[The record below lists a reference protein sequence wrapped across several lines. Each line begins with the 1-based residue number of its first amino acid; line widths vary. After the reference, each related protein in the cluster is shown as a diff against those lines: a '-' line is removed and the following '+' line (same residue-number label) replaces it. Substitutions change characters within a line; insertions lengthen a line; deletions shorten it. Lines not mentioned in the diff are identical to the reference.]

1 MWESNIHFNSQVLAV
16 CQYLLYLYILENKSC
31 DYLRVNS
38 YLSKPKKIGVK
49 IYDPKLGLLTSR
61 KSYRYEQ
68 GCHPPQRFQ
77 RLAVGYSVAVA
88 HNLRYRACAR
98 DFWCYVFCAMR
109 VAHQWATALDQAP
122 GQIYYLKQKKYN
134 RK

>member
-1 MWESNIHFNSQVLAV
+1 MIISHNLCGKVPNIHFNSQVLAV

-68 GCHPPQRFQ
+68 GVYRMSEKISGHSH
-77 RLAVGYSVAVA
+77 LAPKSKY
-88 HNLRYRACAR
+88 
-98 DFWCYVFCAMR
+98 
-109 VAHQWATALDQAP
+109 
-122 GQIYYLKQKKYN
+122 GQNGAIGRQMGVLTYFSLI
-134 RK
+134 R